1 MLEIN
6 KLSIEYKTKKEV
18 TPVIENLSLTIKKGE
33 AIAILGPSGCGKST
47 LINALGGNVNITSGT
62 IEFER
67 EKKQL
72 LNPKIHKIG
81 LIPQNCG
88 LLPWKTIEK
97 NCLLP
102 LKIRGECIDGNRR
115 QEINKIYKALG
126 IMHLLKKYPSQIS
139 GGQLQRAAV
148 ARAFILQPDVLL
160 MDEPFSALDEINREE
175 AIELF
180 LDVWKQ
186 NKPTTILVTHSI
198 SEALYLGNQII
209 VMKSEK
215 GSIVYEKDNPYFG
228 KQNPSSIEY
237 LKTKELLR
245 KKLTPIRQVENDN
258 YKEVE
263 EW

>member
-6 KLSIEYKTKKEV
+6 NISIEYKTKKEV
-18 TPVIENLSLTIKKGE
+18 TPVIENLSLTIKEGE

-62 IEFER
+62 IEYER
-67 EKKQL
+67 EKKEL

-81 LIPQNCG
+81 LIPQNHG

-102 LKIRGECIDGNRR
+102 LNIRGESIDGNRR
-115 QEINKIYKALG
+115 EEINKIYNALG
-126 IMHLLKKYPSQIS
+126 IMYLLKKYPSQLS

-160 MDEPFSALDEINREE
+160 MDEPFSALDEIIKEE

-180 LDVWKQ
+180 LEVWKQ

-198 SEALYLGNQII
+198 SEALYLGKRII

-215 GSIVYEKDNPYFG
+215 GNIVYERDNPYFG
-228 KQNPSSIEY
+228 MKNPSTREY
-237 LKTKELLR
+237 INTKELLR
-245 KKLTPIRQVENDN
+245 NKLIPIREVENTN
-258 YKEVE
+258 NKEVE